1 MVLVEV
7 VVVGSEAL
15 TMEEGVMVVVAVAV
29 DMVVVV
35 VDMVAGAAVDMV
47 ATLVGAVVEVFLI
60 VPLKAKCI
68 CCAY

>member
-15 TMEEGVMVVVAVAV
+15 TMEEGVMVAVAVA
-29 DMVVVV
+29 